1 MKTGFVNC
9 NFFIFGL
16 ISTFIQ
22 NSDMSDWAKQMISE
36 IDEKLEGVKVR
47 DQRFFRTD
55 EFKRNI
61 ERIADFS
68 EKCPVCSAEKLNI
81 EEVLKTFEQAI
92 KVPGRARR
100 EYDRL
105 IGRLSGHL
113 QKEHGFF
120 PPFYFTYLFSFFGM
134 LAGLLIGYFL
144 MKIFPGWDY
153 AMLTAGFVVGLISG
167 YFSGNKRD
175 NRVRLEKKLM

>member
-36 IDEKLEGVKVR
+36 IDEKLEGVKLR

-81 EEVLKTFEQAI
+81 EVGDLCC
-92 KVPGRARR
+92 
-100 EYDRL
+100 
-105 IGRLSGHL
+105 
-113 QKEHGFF
+113 
-120 PPFYFTYLFSFFGM
+120 LF
-134 LAGLLIGYFL
+134 L
-144 MKIFPGWDY
+144 
-153 AMLTAGFVVGLISG
+153 
-167 YFSGNKRD
+167 
-175 NRVRLEKKLM
+175 